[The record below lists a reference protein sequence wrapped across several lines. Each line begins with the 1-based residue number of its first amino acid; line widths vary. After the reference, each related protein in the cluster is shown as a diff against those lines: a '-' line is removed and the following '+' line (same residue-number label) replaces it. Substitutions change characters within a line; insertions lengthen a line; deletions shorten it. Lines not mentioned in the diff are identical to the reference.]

1 MAALCII
8 EKLDAPLTNYEYWI
22 RLRAL
27 LETIHY
33 WAPTVAAIATTIVAI
48 SALCVYR
55 RNSRLERARWASE
68 LYRDYYAQDKLKAI
82 RDKLDCSANS
92 DEVNQ
97 LVIDQNSEFTDYL
110 NFFEYIV
117 FLKNSRQL
125 QDSEVELMFGYY
137 LDCLKRHAAVRE
149 YILDPKNGYEGL
161 AKLIGQRK

>member
-1 MAALCII
+1 
-8 EKLDAPLTNYEYWI
+8 
-22 RLRAL
+22 LRAL

-33 WAPTVAAIATTIVAI
+33 WAPTVAAVATTIVAI
-48 SALCVYR
+48 SALGVYR

-68 LYRDYYAQDKLKAI
+68 LYKDFYAQDKLKTI
-82 RDKLDCSANS
+82 RDRMDCAANS
-92 DEVNQ
+92 DDVNQ

-125 QDSEVELMFGYY
+125 QDAEVEHLFGYY
-137 LDCLKRHAAVRE
+137 LSCLRRHAAVRD

-161 AKLIGQRK
+161 VTLIGPGK